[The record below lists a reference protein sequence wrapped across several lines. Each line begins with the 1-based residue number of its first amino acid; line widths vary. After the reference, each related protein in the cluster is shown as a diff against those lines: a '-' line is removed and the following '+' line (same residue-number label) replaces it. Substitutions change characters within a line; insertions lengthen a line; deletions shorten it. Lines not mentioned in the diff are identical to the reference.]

1 MKLAITG
8 KGGVGKTT
16 LSSLLARS
24 YAADGFAVLAI
35 DANPDANL
43 SMALGFT
50 AEEANRITPIAQL
63 SDLIEERT
71 GAKPGTSA
79 PFFKINP
86 RVDDIP
92 AKYSISKNGVRL
104 LVLGTVTSGGGGCFC
119 PESALLRSLM
129 NHLLLRETDYVI
141 LDMDAGVEHI
151 GRGTAD
157 SVDAFIIVVE
167 PGQRSIQTARS
178 IRKLARDIG
187 IDKCY
192 IIGNKITKDSDRT
205 FIIESMRDFTV
216 IGFIN
221 YNGKVSEADLNGVS
235 PFDYTPVII
244 DELKIIKQNLESA
257 LRGETFE

>member
-35 DANPDANL
+35 DANPDSNL

-50 AEEANRITPIAQL
+50 VEEANSITPIAQL
-63 SDLIEERT
+63 YDLIEERT

-92 AKYSISKNGVRL
+92 TKYSLSKNGVRL
-104 LVLGTVTSGGGGCFC
+104 LVLGTVSSGGGGCFC

-129 NHLLLRETDYVI
+129 THLLLRETDYVI

-167 PGQRSIQTARS
+167 PGQRSIQTAKS
-178 IRKLARDIG
+178 IRKLAKDIG
-187 IDKCY
+187 INRCY
-192 IIGNKITKDSDRT
+192 IVGNKITKDSDKT
-205 FIIESMRDFTV
+205 FIIENMHDFTV
-216 IGFIN
+216 VGFIN
-221 YNGKVSEADLNGVS
+221 YNNKVSEADLNGVS
-235 PFDYTPVII
+235 PYDYTPAII
-244 DELKIIKQNLESA
+244 DEIKLIKQNLESA
-257 LRGETFE
+257 IRGGTDG